1 MFRGSTSDA
10 PLRTTRHRRESPLPS
25 RDGPIPF
32 PTGVAASL
40 DVPVIVPEHYPAMG
54 PFGAAVLG
62 ALEQRILGIRD
73 KVEMRD
79 VATPVTWERYTGNRR
94 GAYKRWLPSGKQ
106 TMMQIQLRRR

>member
-54 PFGAAVLG
+54 PFGAAVLD
-62 ALEQRILGIRD
+62 ALEQRIPGIRD
-73 KVEMRD
+73 KVEVRD
-79 VATPVTWERYTGNRR
+79 AATPVTWERYAGNRR
-94 GAYKRWLPSGKQ
+94 GAYKGWLPSGKQ

>member
-10 PLRTTRHRRESPLPS
+10 PLRTTRHRRKSPLPS

-32 PTGVAASL
+32 PTGAAASL

-54 PFGAAVLG
+54 PFGAAVLD
-62 ALEQRILGIRD
+62 ALEQRIPGIRD

-79 VATPVTWERYTGNRR
+79 AAERMCGYALSRNAKIGSVHRTS
-94 GAYKRWLPSGKQ
+94 AWA
-106 TMMQIQLRRR
+106 